1 MRKTNQNSVS
11 KITMIVLQQYRLS
24 IWFRNKKLLVILK

>member
-11 KITMIVLQQYRLS
+11 KITMIVLQQYS
-24 IWFRNKKLLVILK
+24 IWFRNKKLLV